1 MPMPGRAAYVLNAV
15 RHQAALVLVPVILIT
30 GWMEAVGIGIS
41 KLPRMG
47 MPAWLPP
54 AAAQLVGMALV
65 LTMMPLV
72 LRRVWSTAV
81 LGPGPLRERLT
92 EMCVRQRVKVR
103 ELLVWGTHG
112 TMINGAV
119 MGFVGPVRYI
129 LLTDALLESLP
140 QVQVEAVMAH
150 ELGHVKRKHML
161 WLGIASVSAITL
173 AQLAING
180 GLWLVWG
187 DRVLENDPA
196 QAAAALAALL
206 VGLWVFGFV
215 SRRFEW
221 QADAFAAQHLT
232 EAGAGVASDSHDAG
246 PQPQPLGLITEAAT
260 IAMAGALESVARL
273 NRIPRDKFTW
283 RHGSISTRQRKLVAL
298 SGQRIDRLAVDRQ
311 VRWLKAAS
319 LVAFVA
325 AIAGIIATSGVLPQE
340 PSESRHALR
349 QDARHR

>member
-1 MPMPGRAAYVLNAV
+1 
-15 RHQAALVLVPVILIT
+15 
-30 GWMEAVGIGIS
+30 
-41 KLPRMG
+41 
-47 MPAWLPP
+47 
-54 AAAQLVGMALV
+54 MALV

-81 LGPGPLRERLT
+81 LGPGPLRDRLS
-92 EMCVRQRVKVR
+92 EMCRRQRVKVR

-161 WLGIASVSAITL
+161 WLGIAAVSAITL
-173 AQLAING
+173 AQLGING

-187 DRVLENDPA
+187 DRAFASDPA
-196 QAAAALAALL
+196 QAAVALAALL
-206 VGLWVFGFV
+206 AGLWVFGFV

-221 QADAFAAQHLT
+221 QADAFAVQHLSQ
-232 EAGAGVASDSHDAG
+232 AGASADADSPEASPR
-246 PQPQPLGLITEAAT
+246 PQTSGLVTEAAT

-283 RHGSISTRQRKLVAL
+283 RHGSISVRQRKLVAL
-298 SGQRIDRLAVDRQ
+298 SGQRLDRLAVDRQ

-319 LVAFVA
+319 LVALAA
-325 AIAGIIATSGVLPQE
+325 AIAGIIATSGVLPLE